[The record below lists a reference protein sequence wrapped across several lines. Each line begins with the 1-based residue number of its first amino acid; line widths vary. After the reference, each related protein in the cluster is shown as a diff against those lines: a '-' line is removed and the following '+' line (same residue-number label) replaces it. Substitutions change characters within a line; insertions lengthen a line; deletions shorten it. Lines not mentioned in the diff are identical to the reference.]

1 MGKQLRVVQW
11 ATGNTGCRALREVI
25 RHPRLELA
33 GVLTYSN
40 EKAGKDAGV
49 ICGEAPTGVRLTTSR
64 DEIFAL
70 KADCV
75 LYMPRASGPAE
86 ARSGLTIGQVLDD
99 VCTLLDAGTNIITT
113 VTDFHAGG
121 HPRLGERGLAR
132 IRAACGK
139 SGASLYATGT
149 DPGYVLE
156 QIAYA
161 FLASQS
167 RVEAIEVIEYGDVSQ
182 RPSPGMI
189 FDLMGFG
196 KPLDQF
202 SSDGWAQHLLAE
214 YGGPLTRL
222 AQAAGFTVDGT
233 TARGEVA
240 GAKEDVKI
248 VAGDIKKGTV
258 AAQRFIMAAT
268 SGGKEIARLD
278 QYAFVTR
285 EVDDPNWDIR
295 KTGWRVIVKGDAPF
309 DADLTFPVPAEK
321 LGQFVPAY
329 NANLP
334 VNAIPYVCRARPGIV
349 TTEELPP
356 ILPAGPLEER

>member
-1 MGKQLRVVQW
+1 MSKPLRVVQW

-40 EKAGKDAGV
+40 EKAGKDAGE

-75 LYMPRASGPAE
+75 LYMPRASGPAA
-86 ARSGLTIGQVLDD
+86 ARSGLTIEQVLDD
-99 VCTLLDAGTNIITT
+99 VCTLLDGGTNVVTT

-161 FLASQS
+161 FLASQR
-167 RVEAIEVIEYGDVSQ
+167 RVDAIEVIEYGDVSAASFAGHDF
-182 RPSPGMI
+182 RP
-189 FDLMGFG
+189 
-196 KPLDQF
+196 
-202 SSDGWAQHLLAE
+202 DGL
-214 YGGPLTRL
+214 R
-222 AQAAGFTVDGT
+222 QAARSVSVRMDGRIT
-233 TARGEVA
+233 CSPNTAARSPAWHRRQVSRSMGPQRVA
-240 GAKEDVKI
+240 KWP
-248 VAGDIKKGTV
+248 
-258 AAQRFIMAAT
+258 
-268 SGGKEIARLD
+268 ARK
-278 QYAFVTR
+278 R
-285 EVDDPNWDIR
+285 M
-295 KTGWRVIVKGDAPF
+295 
-309 DADLTFPVPAEK
+309 
-321 LGQFVPAY
+321 
-329 NANLP
+329 
-334 VNAIPYVCRARPGIV
+334 
-349 TTEELPP
+349 
-356 ILPAGPLEER
+356 